1 VSRRFPLVLCYHAV
15 TASWPS
21 ALAVERETLLRQVR
35 SLLARGYE
43 PVGAEQL
50 LRSPANALH
59 VTFDDAFRG
68 ILAVLPALEELGAGV
83 TVFACSDFADGG
95 RPLDVPELAAEA
107 AAHPNDLAT
116 LTWAELRELAET
128 GVEIGSHTVSHP
140 HLTRLGD
147 EELGRELRE
156 SRERIEAEVG
166 RPCRLLSYP
175 FGEHDPRVRQAAKRT
190 GYEAAFL
197 VRARGGR
204 RDEYALP
211 RVSVYSG
218 DGPLRLRAKTSR
230 FMRALPRR

>member
-21 ALAVERETLLRQVR
+21 ALAVEAEALLRQVR
-35 SLLARGYE
+35 RLLARGYE
-43 PVGAEQL
+43 PVGADEL
-50 LRSPANALH
+50 LRAPANTLH

-68 ILAVLPALEELGAGV
+68 ILAVLPALEELGVGV
-83 TVFACSDFADGG
+83 TVFACAGFADGG
-95 RPLDVPELAAEA
+95 RPLDVPELAADA
-107 AAHPNDLAT
+107 AAHPKDLAT
-116 LTWAELRELAET
+116 LTWDELR
-128 GVEIGSHTVSHP
+128 GVSESGVAIGSHTVSHP

-156 SRERIEAEVG
+156 SRERIEAEIG

-175 FGEHDPRVRQAAKRT
+175 FGEQNARVREAVKAA

-197 VRARGGR
+197 VRPRGGR
-204 RDEYALP
+204 RDDFALP

-218 DGPLRLRAKTSR
+218 DGRLRLRAKTSR
-230 FMRALPRR
+230 FMRSLPHR